1 MVNAP
6 NFGAATVEDFKAWE
20 KAAEACSNEQLLHI
34 IRDCREAAQAMKG
47 WNPVREGFYEDQ
59 AWTFAD
65 EYRKR
70 TRTQL

>member
-6 NFGAATVEDFKAWE
+6 NTGAATVEDFKKWE
-20 KAAEACSNEQLLHI
+20 EAAKACSNEQLLHI
-34 IRDCREAAQAMKG
+34 IRDCREAAQAMKT
-47 WNPVREGFYEDQ
+47 WNPVREGYYEDQ